1 MTALRAP
8 QAVALPSHDKLKMD
22 ERKRSLAVD
31 ADDLAPRARKLLKDE
46 NGQPMRMDAEKEKD
60 LESFQKDA
68 IMRQMKDY
76 KRQKK
81 DFEDQYNELSKKT
94 RHHNDHLR
102 IIDAWFT
109 QLLDEIR
116 ILARQTLPT
125 PPPSATATAGEEIY
139 GSALLFEN
147 SELFSQH
154 LKARSQ
160 NIRHAMGE
168 IFGRAQTA
176 SPEVEDL
183 RRQLND
189 LLAKEKEH
197 AVQLRGAMDD
207 RDSLEGK
214 WAAAVERYMMA
225 EKKLDRAKSAQV
237 LKLERQAV
245 MGGNGETSSPMRTKN
260 AGTPVKSEHADVNGE
275 LANGTTGADS
285 EAARREALVVAERQK
300 AQVEEIEAENERLT
314 NELSAARTKLASL
327 SDDDYVDTS
336 MFKGFKS
343 QYEDVI
349 TRIDD
354 LEATNIQLREEA
366 QKLQAERTSYRRTI
380 DEENRES
387 TNDTEAQ
394 IARAETDLA
403 RIRSLRDEI
412 QAELEIRKRTDETRR
427 TSADQARELAEARD
441 SKITAL
447 ESETERLRLRLG
459 DATPPEDSSL
469 DDLDQEGLKMKLR
482 TLESQ
487 HSALCNELSSMEL
500 AWKKTSALASLK
512 VSEAA
517 SQEELVARLQAE
529 KAKADQKYFAAMK
542 AKDMKEGELR
552 TLRAQNSRSSEIVTQ
567 LKDTESKTRE
577 LLTNLERQVAESKE
591 LLTKLEQQHRVLD
604 QKAKEAQIAAEGLK
618 KQVEQL
624 KALVAGKDKET
635 LIASKAKRDAEVE
648 LEKCQVR
655 LEESKK
661 LVETLRKTRAEDNSA
676 SSDDWRK
683 LVICPACNEHIR
695 NTVIKLCGHV
705 FCSDCVQRL
714 ISNRSRKCPSC
725 GRAFGNGDYMSI
737 VLT

>member
-125 PPPSATATAGEEIY
+125 PPPSATATAGML
-139 GSALLFEN
+139 ATLRPRN

-336 MFKGFKS
+336 LFKGFKS

-676 SSDDWRK
+676 SSDDWRVS
-683 LVICPACNEHIR
+683 LFYIAHSTYN
-695 NTVIKLCGHV
+695 
-705 FCSDCVQRL
+705 
-714 ISNRSRKCPSC
+714 
-725 GRAFGNGDYMSI
+725 
-737 VLT
+737 LTRTDRRH

>member
-1 MTALRAP
+1 MTALHAP
-8 QAVALPSHDKLKMD
+8 QAVALPSHDKVKMD

-60 LESFQKDA
+60 LENYQKDA
-68 IMRQMKDY
+68 IMRQMKEY
-76 KRQKK
+76 RRQKK
-81 DFEDQYNELSKKT
+81 DFEDQFTELSKKT

-109 QLLDEIR
+109 QLLDELR
-116 ILARQTLPT
+116 VLAGQTLPT
-125 PPPSATATAGEEIY
+125 PPPSATATTGEEMY

-147 SELFSQH
+147 SELFSEH

-160 NIRHAMGE
+160 NIQSAMVD
-168 IFGRAQTA
+168 IFGRVHSA

-183 RRQLND
+183 RGQLND

-207 RDSLEGK
+207 QESLEGK

-237 LKLERQAV
+237 LRLERQAI
-245 MGGNGETSSPMRTKN
+245 MGGNGEASSPTTAKK
-260 AGTPVKSEHADVNGE
+260 AGTPVKSEHSEVNGE
-275 LANGTTGADS
+275 VSNGITGADS
-285 EAARREALVVAERQK
+285 DAVRREALVVAERQK

-327 SDDDYVDTS
+327 SDDDYAETS
-336 MFKGFKS
+336 LFKGFKS

-349 TRIDD
+349 KRIND

-366 QKLQAERTSYRRTI
+366 QKLQAERTTYRRTI

-387 TNDTEAQ
+387 MNDTEAQ

-403 RIRSLRDEI
+403 RIRSIRDEI
-412 QAELEIRKRTDETRR
+412 QAELDIRKRTDETRR

-459 DATPPEDSSL
+459 DATPSQDSSL
-469 DDLDQEGLKMKLR
+469 DDLDQETLKMKLR

-487 HSALCNELSSMEL
+487 HSALCNELSSMEV
-500 AWKKTSALASLK
+500 AWKKTSALASQK

-517 SQEELVARLQAE
+517 AQEELVARLQAE
-529 KAKADQKYFAAMK
+529 KAKADQ
-542 AKDMKEGELR
+542 
-552 TLRAQNSRSSEIVTQ
+552 
-567 LKDTESKTRE
+567 
-577 LLTNLERQVAESKE
+577 
-591 LLTKLEQQHRVLD
+591 
-604 QKAKEAQIAAEGLK
+604 
-618 KQVEQL
+618 
-624 KALVAGKDKET
+624 
-635 LIASKAKRDAEVE
+635 
-648 LEKCQVR
+648 
-655 LEESKK
+655 
-661 LVETLRKTRAEDNSA
+661 
-676 SSDDWRK
+676 
-683 LVICPACNEHIR
+683 
-695 NTVIKLCGHV
+695 
-705 FCSDCVQRL
+705 
-714 ISNRSRKCPSC
+714 
-725 GRAFGNGDYMSI
+725 
-737 VLT
+737 